1 MSLSVDKFFN
11 KLPDIAFFGKMR
23 AGKDEAYKILA
34 GMGFSIERIAFGD
47 VMKKK
52 FSELFPNIPMEP
64 KPIEL
69 LQQFGQSMRE
79 IDENV
84 WVRPTMKYI
93 ELIKD
98 TSFVNNNPAPSFVF
112 TDVRQPNEFKAC
124 KDAGCI
130 MVYINTPEWLRV
142 ERMLEAGEKVTREIL
157 DAPTERHVDSWVYNR
172 MYDYKISNHGDL
184 DEFQAEIRELVYKIQ
199 TEKGNN

>member
-1 MSLSVDKFFN
+1 MSLSVDKYFS

-23 AGKDEAYKILA
+23 SGKDEACKILA
-34 GMGFSIERIAFGD
+34 GMGFDIQRIAFGD

-69 LQQFGQSMRE
+69 LQQFGQAMRK

-130 MVYINTPEWLRV
+130 MVYIDAPEWLRV
-142 ERMLEAGEKVTREIL
+142 ERMIQAGETVSEAIL
-157 DAPTERHVDSWVYNR
+157 NAPTELHVDDWLKQGLQ
-172 MYDYKISNHGDL
+172 DYTISNMGTY
-184 DEFQAEIRELVYKIQ
+184 EGFQAEIRELVYKIQ
-199 TEKGNN
+199 ANKHA